1 MKGKTSKTFGN
12 LISEQEIYEQ
22 LYERTDFNRN
32 EEQDRDAWISSTDAD
47 DRNGSSKDFVFWEQQ
62 NN

>member
-22 LYERTDFNRN
+22 LYEGTSINTD
-32 EEQDRDAWISSTDAD
+32 EEQDRNFGVSSANTNDGS
-47 DRNGSSKDFVFWEQQ
+47 GSSKDFIFW
-62 NN
+62 N

>member
-22 LYERTDFNRN
+22 LYEGTIINTD
-32 EEQDRDAWISSTDAD
+32 EEQGRNFGISSTNANDGG
-47 DRNGSSKDFVFWEQQ
+47 GSSKDFIFW
-62 NN
+62 N